1 MQPHSP
7 ESTRDAS
14 RPTPESDLV
23 DCQALLRNG
32 SKSFAAAAR
41 LLPASVR
48 DAATILY
55 AFCRDADDVVDV
67 GTGGDAAVALLRNR
81 LDHIYAGHPRALAVD
96 RAMARV
102 VVQHALPR
110 TLLDALIE
118 GFEWDAQQRIYETLG
133 ELEAYAARVAG
144 TIGAMMALLMGVRDA
159 AALARACDLGV
170 AMQYTNIARDVGE
183 DARNGRLYLPRQW
196 LREAGVDPKRWLI
209 QPVFSAGIREVIQR
223 LLYAADDLY
232 ARVASGVEQLPSAC
246 RPGINAARFIYADI
260 GREVR
265 RRGYDSISQR
275 AYVTPAR
282 KAWLLMKAYG
292 AASEGKVKLDEPPL
306 PGTRFLIESVSTLP
320 ARGAELTV
328 IEDPAPQWWQIR
340 SRALWLINLFERM
353 ERRERYGDVAAE

>member
-1 MQPHSP
+1 MSP
-7 ESTRDAS
+7 ED
-14 RPTPESDLV
+14 DLLA
-23 DCQALLRNG
+23 CQTLLRTG

-55 AFCRDADDVVDV
+55 AFCRDADDAVDEQR
-67 GTGGDAAVALLRNR
+67 GGAAAVALLRER
-81 LDHIYAGHPRALAVD
+81 LDRIYAGSPNQQPVD
-96 RAMARV
+96 RAMTRV
-102 VVQHALPR
+102 VAEHALPR

-118 GFEWDAQQRIYETLG
+118 GFKWDAQQRTYETLDD
-133 ELEAYAARVAG
+133 LEAYAARVAG

-159 AALARACDLGV
+159 GALARACDLGV
-170 AMQYTNIARDVGE
+170 AMQYTNIARDIGE

-196 LREAGVDPKRWLI
+196 LREAGVDPQRWLA
-209 QPVFSAGIREVIQR
+209 QPGFSAGIREVIQR

-246 RPGINAARFIYADI
+246 RPGINAARYIYADI

-265 RRGYDSISQR
+265 RRGYDSVLQR

-292 AASEGKVKLDEPPL
+292 STGDSAVQLYAPPL
-306 PGTRFLIESVSTLP
+306 PATRFLVEAVTSLSARAPGPTTAESV
-320 ARGAELTV
+320 
-328 IEDPAPQWWQIR
+328 APQWWQFR
-340 SRALWLINLFERM
+340 SRALWLIDLFERL
-353 ERRERYGDVAAE
+353 ERRERYGSVAAD

>member
-1 MQPHSP
+1 MLPLSP
-7 ESTRDAS
+7 DPAGTAGA
-14 RPTPESDLV
+14 PTPESDLL

-41 LLPASVR
+41 LLPAPVR

-55 AFCRDADDVVDV
+55 AFCRDADDAVDEQSG
-67 GTGGDAAVALLRNR
+67 GTAAVTVLRER
-81 LDHIYAGHPRALAVD
+81 LDRIYAGHPRPLAVD

-118 GFEWDAQQRIYETLG
+118 GFEWDAQQRIYETLE

-159 AALARACDLGV
+159 GALARACDLGV
-170 AMQYTNIARDVGE
+170 AMQYTNIARDVGD

-196 LREAGVDPKRWLI
+196 LREAGVDPQRWLA

-223 LLYAADDLY
+223 LLYTADDLY

-275 AYVTPAR
+275 AVVTPAR

-292 AASEGKVKLDEPPL
+292 AASEATVQLDTLPL
-306 PGTRFLIESVSTLP
+306 PGTRFLIDSVSALP
-320 ARGAELTV
+320 ARAAEPTV

-340 SRALWLINLFERM
+340 SRALWLIDLFERM
-353 ERRERYGDVAAE
+353 ERRERYGDIAAE